1 MEKNNQSEF
10 GLRSETGEIYMLTK
24 KERILTIEILKLTLA
39 TPAGRNFL
47 VERFGKEGIKT
58 ATSLL
63 EQMGVQISENKGRPE
78 KNTS

>member
-24 KERILTIEILKLTLA
+24 KERILTIEILELTLA